1 MRTGVVS
8 KSEKRDFP
16 AGPVVNKLPFIAGDT
31 GSAPGWGAETPR
43 AVGQA
48 SPQPTVRDP
57 AYCTCDL
64 KQPEIEVNINKKS
77 EE

>member
-1 MRTGVVS
+1 MRTSVVS

-16 AGPVVNKLPFIAGDT
+16 ARPVVKKLPFNAGDT
-31 GSAPGWGAETPR
+31 GSAPGRGAETPR

-64 KQPEIEVNINKKS
+64 RQPEI
-77 EE
+77 